1 MQMKWNNF
9 VVDFYAIRKNKQINK
24 YLTIW
29 FKLLC
34 MCMYV
39 YTHTHI
45 HKHKTLLPGEF
56 WSLFNSVKGKY
67 IKKNAKLFENI
78 LFVWVEKYL

>member
-1 MQMKWNNF
+1 MKWNNF
-9 VVDFYAIRKNKQINK
+9 VVDFYAIRKNKQTNK

-39 YTHTHI
+39 YTHTHTYTST
-45 HKHKTLLPGEF
+45 KPYYLV
-56 WSLFNSVKGKY
+56 N
-67 IKKNAKLFENI
+67 FE
-78 LFVWVEKYL
+78 VYLIQ